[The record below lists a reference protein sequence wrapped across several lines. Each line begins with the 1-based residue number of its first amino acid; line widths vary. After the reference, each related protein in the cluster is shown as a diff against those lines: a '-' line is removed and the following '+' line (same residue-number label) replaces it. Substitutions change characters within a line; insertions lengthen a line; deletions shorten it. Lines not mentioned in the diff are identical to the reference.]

1 MQYIV
6 CGSTALIKR
15 PPKGRLL
22 EYFTDRQKNKT
33 TRKAKKQK
41 QKHINVTTEL
51 TYLCIQNKYPRKVGL
66 VTSVSLTVPANG
78 IHC

>member
-6 CGSTALIKR
+6 CGSTALIMR
-15 PPKGRLL
+15 PRKGRLL
-22 EYFTDRQKNKT
+22 EYFTDRQKTKPPAKQKNK
-33 TRKAKKQK
+33 K
-41 QKHINVTTEL
+41 QKHISVTTEL